1 MPNLQWEWNQTQSSG
16 LSVNSFI
23 DEWIHPSCIFK
34 LYRIIPILRLLKVKR
49 TQPDLY
55 KATVERFESHWE
67 ERKQQPEAANF
78 IKYIGAFI
86 RWWRHGGVKH
96 QRRHLWMWS
105 QEASWSGLGEWQW
118 RGARVWR
125 PQDQWGG
132 SRDRAGHTCRVPLPP
147 RVPDVTLVCVQHGDQ
162 LTSRQVNCSPS
173 KYHHAWKVI

>member
-1 MPNLQWEWNQTQSSG
+1 MPNVQWEWNQTQSSG

-23 DEWIHPSCIFK
+23 DEWIHQSYIFK

-86 RWWRHGGVKH
+86 RWWRGKRSKTSFVNVISGSVLVRTGWVTVTWSTCMASSRPMGWVTWPGRAHVPCSSTPTCPWCH
-96 QRRHLWMWS
+96 TRVCPTRRSAHIQTGKLQS
-105 QEASWSGLGEWQW
+105 IKISSCL
-118 RGARVWR
+118 
-125 PQDQWGG
+125 
-132 SRDRAGHTCRVPLPP
+132 
-147 RVPDVTLVCVQHGDQ
+147 
-162 LTSRQVNCSPS
+162 
-173 KYHHAWKVI
+173 